1 MRRQPI
7 KKHQR
12 GVSLFVLQWLVLRA
26 LRYVQCDLS
35 SLGYTKVYSHL
46 DSLIRRDWY
55 ADLPSLNNSPIALK
69 LELE

>member
-35 SLGYTKVYSHL
+35 SLGYTKVYCHL
-46 DSLIRRDWY
+46 DSQIRGDWY
-55 ADLPSLNNSPIALK
+55 ADLPSLNNSPIAL
-69 LELE
+69 L